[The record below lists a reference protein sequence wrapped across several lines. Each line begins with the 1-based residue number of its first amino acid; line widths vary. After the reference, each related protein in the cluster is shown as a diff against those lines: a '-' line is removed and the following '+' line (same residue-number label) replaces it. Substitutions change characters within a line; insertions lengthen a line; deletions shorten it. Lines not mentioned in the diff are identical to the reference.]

1 MAHEIRGDFRHSP
14 SLVARRGHTLRPPGV
29 RHRLLRVTT
38 YEPPRPWIASYA
50 EGVPEDLA
58 PVSGSLVDI
67 VEASARDYPDAPA
80 LQFFGRI
87 TSYREL
93 HEAIDRAAAGLR
105 DQGVV
110 AGDPVAIVLP
120 NCPQHIIA
128 FYAILRLGAVVV
140 EHNPLY
146 TPRELR
152 KQFEDHGAK
161 HAIVWT
167 KVVGLI
173 QEFPADLAVTSLISV
188 DLTQAMPF
196 GTRMALKLPIAK
208 AREAR
213 TALHE
218 RVSGTAPWESIVGTA
233 PLPASHPKPA
243 TDDLALIQYTSGT
256 TGTPKGASL
265 THRNLLSNAA
275 QARAWVPSIVRGH
288 GCVVYAVLPMFHA
301 YGLTLCL
308 TFAMSMGARLVLF
321 PRFDPDMV
329 LEVTKKHP
337 ATFLPLVPPIA
348 ERLLTAAREKGVS
361 LAGTQ
366 VAISGAMALPHELVV
381 PFEAA
386 SGGYLVEGYGLS
398 ECSPV
403 LMANPVA
410 ENRVPGTVGL
420 PLPGT
425 ELRVVDPEEPTKDV
439 APGERGELIVRGPQV
454 FSGYYG
460 KPEETEKVFV
470 DGWFRT
476 GDIVTVDEGGFVR
489 VVDRIKELI
498 ITGGF
503 NVAPTEVEIALRQH
517 PQIDDAAVVGLPSTQ
532 SGEEVVAAIVLAPG
546 VEQPDIEGIREFARG
561 ILTPYKVPRRIF
573 VVDELPKSLIGK
585 VLRRQVRDSLL
596 QLTTGT

>member
-1 MAHEIRGDFRHSP
+1 M
-14 SLVARRGHTLRPPGV
+14 T
-29 RHRLLRVTT
+29 TT
-38 YEPPRPWIASYA
+38 YEPPRPWIQSYA
-50 EGVPEDLA
+50 EGVPSDLD

-80 LQFFGRI
+80 LQFFGRT
-87 TSYREL
+87 TSYRDLQQQIE
-93 HEAIDRAAAGLR
+93 RAAAGLR
-105 DQGVV
+105 AQGVKR
-110 AGDPVAIVLP
+110 GDPVAIVLP
-120 NCPQHIIA
+120 NCPQHIVA
-128 FYAILRLGAVVV
+128 FYAVLRLGAVVV

-152 KQFEDHGAK
+152 KQFEDHGAV
-161 HAIVWT
+161 HAIVWN
-167 KVVGLI
+167 KVVQSV
-173 QEFPADLAVTSLISV
+173 QEFPSDLAVQTIVSV
-188 DLTQAMPF
+188 DVTRAMPVR
-196 GTRMALKLPIAK
+196 TRFALKLPISK

-213 TALHE
+213 AALTT
-218 RVSGTAPWESIVGTA
+218 RVRGTVPWESIVA
-233 PLPASHPKPA
+233 AAALPATVAKPE
-243 TDDLALIQYTSGT
+243 TDDLAIIQYTSGT

-275 QARAWVPSIVRGH
+275 QSRAWVPSIRRGE

-329 LEVTKKHP
+329 LAVTKKHP

-348 ERLLTAAREKGVS
+348 DRLLKAALEQGVS
-361 LAGTQ
+361 LAGTE
-366 VAISGAMALPHELVV
+366 VAISGAMALPHDLVV

-410 ENRVPGTVGL
+410 DSRVPGTVGL

-425 ELRVVDPEEPTKDV
+425 ECRVVDPDEPTRDV
-439 APGERGELIVRGPQV
+439 PAGERGELLVRGPQV
-454 FSGYYG
+454 FGGYYG
-460 KPEETEKVFV
+460 KPEETDKVFV

-476 GDIVTVDEGGFVR
+476 GDIVTIDEAGFVR
-489 VVDRIKELI
+489 IVDRIKELI

-517 PQIDDAAVVGLPSTQ
+517 PQVEDAAVVGLPSEH
-532 SGEEVVAAIVLAPG
+532 SGEEVVAAIVPVAGATLDEES
-546 VEQPDIEGIREFARG
+546 VREFARG

-585 VLRRQVRDSLL
+585 VLRRQVRESLL
-596 QLTTGT
+596 QLTTGR

>member
-1 MAHEIRGDFRHSP
+1 M
-14 SLVARRGHTLRPPGV
+14 
-29 RHRLLRVTT
+29 TT
-38 YEPPRPWIASYA
+38 YDPPRPWIASYA

-58 PVSGSLVDI
+58 PVTGSLVDI
-67 VEASARDYPDAPA
+67 VDASARDYPDAAA
-80 LQFFGRI
+80 LQFFGRE
-87 TSYREL
+87 TSYRSL
-93 HEAIDRAAAGLR
+93 HEQIERAAAGLR
-105 DQGVV
+105 ELGVK

-120 NCPQHIIA
+120 NCPQHIVA
-128 FYAILRLGAVVV
+128 FYAILRLGAVVI

-167 KVVGLI
+167 KVVATL
-173 QEFPADLAVTSLISV
+173 QEFPADLAVTGLVSV
-188 DLTQAMPF
+188 DVIKAMPF

-208 AREAR
+208 ARESRA
-213 TALHE
+213 ALTE
-218 RVSGTAPWESIVGTA
+218 RVSGTVAWERIVGTA
-233 PLPASHPKPA
+233 PLPASHPRPA

-256 TGTPKGASL
+256 TGTPKGAAL

-275 QARAWVPSIVRGH
+275 QARAWVPSIVRGD

-329 LEVTKKHP
+329 LDVAKKHP

-348 ERLLTAAREKGVS
+348 DRLLKAAREKGVS
-361 LAGTQ
+361 LQGTE

-410 ENRVPGTVGL
+410 DNRVPGTVGL

-425 ELRVVDPEEPTKDV
+425 ECRVVDPDDPTKDV
-439 APGERGELIVRGPQV
+439 PAGERGELVVRGPQV
-454 FSGYYG
+454 FGGYYG
-460 KPEETEKVFV
+460 KPEETEAVFT
-470 DGWFRT
+470 DGWYRT
-476 GDIVTVDEGGFVR
+476 GDIVTIDEAGFVR
-489 VVDRIKELI
+489 IVDRIKELI

-517 PQIDDAAVVGLPSTQ
+517 PRVEDAAVVGLPSDH
-532 SGEEVVAAIVLAPG
+532 SGEEVVAAVVLTPG
-546 VEQPDIEGIREFARG
+546 EDVDVETVREFVRG
-561 ILTPYKVPRRIF
+561 ILTPYKVPRRIY

-585 VLRRQVRDSLL
+585 VLRRQVRDRLL
-596 QLTTGT
+596 TLTTGA

>member
-1 MAHEIRGDFRHSP
+1 M
-14 SLVARRGHTLRPPGV
+14 
-29 RHRLLRVTT
+29 TT
-38 YEPPRPWIASYA
+38 FVPPRPWTASYA

-58 PVSGSLVDI
+58 EVSGSLVDI

-80 LQFFGRI
+80 LQFFGRT
-87 TSYREL
+87 TSYRDL
-93 HEAIDRAAAGLR
+93 QAAIDRAAAGLKAL
-105 DQGVV
+105 GVK

-120 NCPQHIIA
+120 NCPQHIVA
-128 FYAILRLGAVVV
+128 FYAVLRLGAVAV

-161 HAIVWT
+161 HAIVWN
-167 KVVGLI
+167 KVVASV
-173 QEFPADLAVTSLISV
+173 QEFPSDLAVTNLISV
-188 DLTQAMPF
+188 DVTRAMPAL
-196 GTRMALKLPIAK
+196 TRFALRLPVAK
-208 AREAR
+208 ARESR
-213 TALHE
+213 EALTT
-218 RVSGTAPWESIVGTA
+218 RVRGTVTWESVVGYS
-233 PLPASHPKPA
+233 PLPASHPRPA
-243 TDDLALIQYTSGT
+243 TDDLAIIQYTSGT

-265 THRNLLSNAA
+265 THRNLLANAA
-275 QARAWVPSIVRGH
+275 QAQAWVPSITRGN

-321 PRFDPDMV
+321 PKFDPDLV
-329 LEVTKKHP
+329 LDVVKKHP

-348 ERLLTAAREKGVS
+348 DRLLKAATAKGVS
-361 LAGTQ
+361 LAGIE

-381 PFEAA
+381 PFEQAT
-386 SGGYLVEGYGLS
+386 GGYLVEGYGLS

-410 ENRVPGTVGL
+410 DNRVPGTVGL

-425 ELRVVDPEEPTKDV
+425 ECRVVDPDEPTKDV
-439 APGERGELIVRGPQV
+439 EPGQPGELVVRGPQV

-460 KPEETEKVFV
+460 KPEETEAVFA

-476 GDIVTVDEGGFVR
+476 GDIVTIDEGGFVR
-489 VVDRIKELI
+489 IVDRIKELI

-503 NVAPTEVEIALRQH
+503 NVAPTEVEGALRQH
-517 PQIDDAAVVGLPSTQ
+517 PDVIDAAVVGLPSEH
-532 SGEEVVAAIVLAPG
+532 SGEEVVAAIVVDPG
-546 VEQPDIEGIREFARG
+546 TDVDVDAIREFARG

-573 VVDELPKSLIGK
+573 VVDELPTSLIGK
-585 VLRRQVRDSLL
+585 VLRRQVKERLIA
-596 QLTTGT
+596 LTSGN

>member
-1 MAHEIRGDFRHSP
+1 M
-14 SLVARRGHTLRPPGV
+14 
-29 RHRLLRVTT
+29 TT
-38 YEPPRPWIASYA
+38 YDPPRPWTSSYA
-50 EGVPEDLA
+50 EGVPEDLE
-58 PVSGSLVDI
+58 PVSGSLIDI

-80 LQFFGRI
+80 LEFFTR
-87 TSYREL
+87 TTNYRDLE
-93 HEAIDRAAAGLR
+93 HQIRCVAAALR
-105 DQGVV
+105 DYGVRP
-110 AGDPVAIVLP
+110 GDPVAIVLP
-120 NCPQHIIA
+120 NCPQHIVA

-167 KVVGLI
+167 KVVRTI
-173 QEFPADLAVTSLISV
+173 QEFPADLAVDSLISV
-188 DLTQAMPF
+188 DLIKAMPLL
-196 GTRMALKLPIAK
+196 TQLALKLPVAK
-208 AREAR
+208 AREGR
-213 TALHE
+213 EALYE
-218 RVSGTAPWESIVGTA
+218 RVSDTIKWDDVVRTA

-275 QARAWVPSIVRGH
+275 QARAWVPSIVRGD

-348 ERLLTAAREKGVS
+348 DRLLKVAKEKGVS
-361 LAGTQ
+361 LAGTK

-381 PFEAA
+381 PFEEA

-410 ENRVPGTVGL
+410 DSRVPGTVGL

-425 ELRVVDPEEPTKDV
+425 ECRVVDPDDPTTDV
-439 APGERGELIVRGPQV
+439 ARGERGELIVRGPQV
-454 FSGYYG
+454 FQGYYG
-460 KPEETEKVFV
+460 KPEETEAVMV

-476 GDIVTVDEGGFVR
+476 GDIVTIDDAGFIR
-489 VVDRIKELI
+489 IVDRIKELI

-503 NVAPTEVEIALRQH
+503 NVAPTEVENALRQH
-517 PQIDDAAVVGLPSTQ
+517 PLVEDAAVVGLPNER
-532 SGEEVVAAIVLAPG
+532 SGEEVVAAIVVAPG
-546 VEQPDIEGIREFARG
+546 AEIDVEQLRDSVRD

-585 VLRRQVRDSLL
+585 VLRRQVRERILT
-596 QLTTGT
+596 LTTGAE

>member
-1 MAHEIRGDFRHSP
+1 
-14 SLVARRGHTLRPPGV
+14 
-29 RHRLLRVTT
+29 VTT
-38 YEPPRPWIASYA
+38 YDPPRPWTASYA
-50 EGVPEDLA
+50 DGVPEDLD
-58 PVSGSLVDI
+58 PVTGSLVDI
-67 VEASARDYPDAPA
+67 VAASARDYPDAVA
-80 LQFFGRI
+80 LQFFGRE
-87 TSYREL
+87 TTYRDL
-93 HEAIDRAAAGLR
+93 HAQIERAAAGLKA
-105 DQGVV
+105 QGVGP
-110 AGDPVAIVLP
+110 GDPVAIVLP
-120 NCPQHIIA
+120 NCPQHIVA
-128 FYAILRLGAVVV
+128 FYAILRLGAVVI

-146 TPRELR
+146 TARELR

-161 HAIVWT
+161 HAIVWS
-167 KVVGLI
+167 KVVRTV
-173 QEFPADLAVTSLISV
+173 QEFPADLAVTSLVSV
-188 DLTQAMPF
+188 DITRAMPF
-196 GTRMALKLPIAK
+196 GTRLALKLPVAK

-218 RVSGTAPWESIVGTA
+218 RVSGTIPWEQIVGSD
-233 PLPASHPKPA
+233 PLPSGHPRPA

-275 QARAWVPSIVRGH
+275 QAQAWVPSIVRGD

-348 ERLLTAAREKGVS
+348 DRLLKAAKEKGVS
-361 LAGTQ
+361 LEGTR

-381 PFEAA
+381 PFEEA

-410 ENRVPGTVGL
+410 DNRVPGTVGL

-425 ELRVVDPEEPTKDV
+425 ECRVVDPDEPTTDV
-439 APGERGELIVRGPQV
+439 PWGERGELIVRGPQV
-454 FSGYYG
+454 FGGYYG
-460 KPEETEKVFV
+460 KPEETEAVFV

-476 GDIVTVDEGGFVR
+476 GDIVQIDDAGFVR
-489 VVDRIKELI
+489 IVDRIKELI

-503 NVAPTEVEIALRQH
+503 NVAPTEVENALRQH
-517 PQIDDAAVVGLPSTQ
+517 PHVSDAAVVGLASDH
-532 SGEEVVAAIVLAPG
+532 SGEEVVAAIVVDG
-546 VEQPDIEGIREFARG
+546 GTDVDVEAIREFVRG

-585 VLRRQVRDSLL
+585 VPRRQVRDSLIS
-596 QLTTGT
+596 LTQGT

>member
-1 MAHEIRGDFRHSP
+1 
-14 SLVARRGHTLRPPGV
+14 
-29 RHRLLRVTT
+29 VTT
-38 YEPPRPWIASYA
+38 YDPPRPWIASYA
-50 EGVPEDLA
+50 DGVPEDLA
-58 PVSGSLVDI
+58 PVTGSLVDI
-67 VEASARDYPDAPA
+67 VDASARDYPDAAA
-80 LQFFGRI
+80 LQFFGRE
-87 TSYREL
+87 TSYRSL
-93 HEAIDRAAAGLR
+93 HEQIERAAAGLR
-105 DQGVV
+105 DLGVK

-120 NCPQHIIA
+120 NCPQHIVA
-128 FYAILRLGAVVV
+128 FYAILRLGAVVI

-161 HAIVWT
+161 HAIVWN
-167 KVVGLI
+167 KVVKSV
-173 QEFPADLAVTSLISV
+173 QDFPADLAVTSLVSV
-188 DLTQAMPF
+188 DVIKAMPV
-196 GTRMALKLPIAK
+196 RMRVALRLPIVK
-208 AREAR
+208 ARESR
-213 TALHE
+213 QALTE
-218 RVSGTAPWESIVGTA
+218 RVSGTVPWEQVVDTP
-233 PLPASHPKPA
+233 PLPASYPRPA
-243 TDDLALIQYTSGT
+243 TEDLALIQYTSGT
-256 TGTPKGASL
+256 TGAPKGASL

-275 QARAWVPSIVRGH
+275 QARAWVPSIVRGP

-329 LEVTKKHP
+329 LDVTKKHP

-348 ERLLTAAREKGVS
+348 DRLLKAAREKGVS
-361 LAGTQ
+361 LAGTE

-386 SGGYLVEGYGLS
+386 SGGFLVEGYGLS

-410 ENRVPGTVGL
+410 DNRVPGTVGL

-425 ELRVVDPEEPTKDV
+425 ECRVVDPDDPTQDV
-439 APGERGELIVRGPQV
+439 PAGERGELVVRGPQV

-460 KPEETEKVFV
+460 KPEETEAVFA

-476 GDIVTVDEGGFVR
+476 GDIVTIDGAGFVR
-489 VVDRIKELI
+489 IVDRIKELI

-503 NVAPTEVEIALRQH
+503 NVAPTEVENALRQH
-517 PQIDDAAVVGLPSTQ
+517 PQIEDAAVVGLPSEH
-532 SGEEVVAAIVLAPG
+532 SGEEVAAAVVVSPG
-546 VEQPDIEGIREFARG
+546 QEIDVEAVREFARS

-585 VLRRQVRDSLL
+585 VLRRQVRDRLL
-596 QLTTGT
+596 TLTTGR

>member
-1 MAHEIRGDFRHSP
+1 M
-14 SLVARRGHTLRPPGV
+14 
-29 RHRLLRVTT
+29 TT
-38 YEPPRPWIASYA
+38 YDPPRPWIASYA
-50 EGVPEDLA
+50 QGVPEDLS
-58 PVSGSLVDI
+58 PVTGSLVDI
-67 VEASARDYPDAPA
+67 VDASARDYPDAAA
-80 LQFFGRI
+80 LQFFGRE
-87 TSYREL
+87 TTYRAL
-93 HEAIDRAAAGLR
+93 HDQIERAAAGLR
-105 DQGVV
+105 DLGVK

-120 NCPQHIIA
+120 NCPQHIVA
-128 FYAILRLGAVVV
+128 FYAILRLGAVVI

-167 KVVGLI
+167 KVVGTV
-173 QEFPADLAVTSLISV
+173 QEFPADLAVTNLISV
-188 DLTQAMPF
+188 DVIKAMPF
-196 GTRMALKLPIAK
+196 GTRLALKLPIAK

-213 TALHE
+213 EALTE
-218 RVSGTAPWESIVGTA
+218 RVSGTIAWEQVVGTA
-233 PLPASHPKPA
+233 PLPVSHPRPG

-256 TGTPKGASL
+256 TGTPKGAAL

-275 QARAWVPSIVRGH
+275 QARAWVPSIVRGD

-348 ERLLTAAREKGVS
+348 DRLLKAAREKGVS
-361 LAGTQ
+361 LAGTE

-410 ENRVPGTVGL
+410 DNRVPGTVGL

-425 ELRVVDPEEPTKDV
+425 ECRVVDPDDPTQDV
-439 APGERGELIVRGPQV
+439 PAGERGELVVRGPQV

-460 KPEETEKVFV
+460 KPEETEAVFT

-476 GDIVTVDEGGFVR
+476 GDIVTIDDAGFVR
-489 VVDRIKELI
+489 IVDRIKELI

-503 NVAPTEVEIALRQH
+503 NVAPTEVENVLRQH
-517 PQIDDAAVVGLPSTQ
+517 PQIEDAAVVGLPSEH
-532 SGEEVVAAIVLAPG
+532 SGEEVVAAIVVNSGAEID
-546 VEQPDIEGIREFARG
+546 VEAVREYARG
-561 ILTPYKVPRRIF
+561 ILTPYKVPRRIY

-585 VLRRQVRDSLL
+585 VLRRQVRDRLL
-596 QLTTGT
+596 TLNAGA